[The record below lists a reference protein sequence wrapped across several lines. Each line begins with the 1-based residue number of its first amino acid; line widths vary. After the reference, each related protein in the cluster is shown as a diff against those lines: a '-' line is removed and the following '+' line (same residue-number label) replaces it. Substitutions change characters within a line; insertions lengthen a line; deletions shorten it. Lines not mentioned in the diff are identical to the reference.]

1 MYGRT
6 RPTPGSVVEIPIAS
20 IRPSPYQMRRVFAQ
34 GPLNDLAA
42 SIQENGLLQPVTVRD
57 IGSGQFQLIAG
68 ERRLRACRL
77 AGQAT
82 IRAQILSA
90 NDTKAALL
98 CMVENLQR
106 EELHFFEEAEGYASL
121 VHVHGM
127 TQEQV
132 AERLGMK
139 QSTVANKLR
148 LLRLPPAVREVIMRA
163 DLTER
168 HARALL
174 RLPNERE
181 QLRIAME
188 ASDKGLT
195 VKATELLVEEF
206 LHPPQEEDLS
216 PEDAASPQEG
226 GKVLSVERMR
236 RAYGDWRLLSNTVL
250 SAVEKMRTAGV
261 PVVYHMDD
269 LGDQIELRVT
279 LPKTEARREARRKGA
294 GA

>member
-1 MYGRT
+1 MYGRP
-6 RPTPGSVVEIPIAS
+6 RPTPGAVLELPISA

-82 IRAQILSA
+82 IRAQVLSA

-148 LLRLPPAVREVIMRA
+148 LLRLPPSVREVVMRG

-174 RLPNERE
+174 RLPTERE
-181 QLRIAME
+181 QLRVVME
-188 ASDKGLT
+188 VTEQGMT
-195 VKATELLVEEF
+195 VKATEALVEDV
-206 LHPPQEEDLS
+206 LHPPLEPEQPPVEEEDNN
-216 PEDAASPQEG
+216 
-226 GKVLSVERMR
+226 KVISVERVR
-236 RAYGDWRLLSNTVL
+236 RVYGDWRLLSNTVL
-250 SAVEKMRTAGV
+250 AAVEKMRTAGV
-261 PVVYHMDD
+261 PVVYRMDD
-269 LGDQIELRVT
+269 LGDQVELRVT
-279 LPKTEARREARRKGA
+279 LPKEENSRVLRRRGA